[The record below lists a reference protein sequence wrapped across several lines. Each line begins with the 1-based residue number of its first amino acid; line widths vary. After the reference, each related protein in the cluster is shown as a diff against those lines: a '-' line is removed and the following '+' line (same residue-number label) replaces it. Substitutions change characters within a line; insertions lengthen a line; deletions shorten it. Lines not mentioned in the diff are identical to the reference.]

1 MLLHLV
7 VIASLKY
14 SQKSFKS
21 ETAVIDLDERSVRE
35 EPDVFVLKRNP
46 LSKTDDDLIDS
57 LRSLI
62 DVS

>member
-7 VIASLKY
+7 VITSLKY
-14 SQKSFKS
+14 SQKSFES
-21 ETAVIDLDERSVRE
+21 ETAVIDLDEESVRE

-46 LSKTDDDLIDS
+46 LSKADDDLIDG

>member
-7 VIASLKY
+7 VIMSLKY
-14 SQKSFKS
+14 SQKSFES
-21 ETAVIDLDERSVRE
+21 EAAVIDLDEESVRE
-35 EPDVFVLKRNP
+35 GSDVFVLRRNP
-46 LSKTDDDLIDS
+46 LLKADDDLIDS